1 MDYEETSIPIAFDNV
16 PAEIESLGGG
26 RKVTIDDLRR
36 ALWRLS
42 QALSDAAAEAS
53 CFTRIPSAGEG
64 ALFAASADLINY
76 LAGVRKSLAETLPAA
91 LEKLE
96 AALPAGGGVDRTDIN
111 HKEGS
116 HNA

>member
-1 MDYEETSIPIAFDNV
+1 MDYEETIIPIAFDYV

-26 RKVTIDDLRR
+26 RKVTIDALRR

-42 QALSDAAAEAS
+42 QALSDATAEAS

-76 LAGVRKSLAETLPAA
+76 LAGVRKSLAETLPTA

-96 AALPAGGGVDRTDIN
+96 AALPAGAGCGSTDIN
-111 HKEGS
+111 HEEGS